1 MPIRSPIPP
10 LFHHIH
16 EVYQL
21 TPPDEGVIY
30 CKSLAWLLHTAKENP
45 NTRLGLDLGHN
56 IIEQILLMGAIYA
69 EKDLDSC
76 FESNPDQLIVTNFRK
91 QLAEH
96 YQHET
101 TVKFY
106 AEKLHI
112 TER

>member
-1 MPIRSPIPP
+1 
-10 LFHHIH
+10 
-16 EVYQL
+16 
-21 TPPDEGVIY
+21 
-30 CKSLAWLLHTAKENP
+30 
-45 NTRLGLDLGHN
+45 
-56 IIEQILLMGAIYA
+56 MGAIYA